1 MDILLAEPRG
11 YCAGVVRAVDIVELA
26 LTKIGNPIYV
36 RHEIIHNQHVVNELK
51 DKGAIFVEEISEIP
65 ENSTVI
71 FSAHGVS
78 PLVWEEA
85 QKKNLNIIDATCP
98 LVTKVH
104 LEAIK
109 YAKDGYTI
117 LLVGHK
123 GHDEVIGTMGEAPD
137 NTILVE
143 SVEDIPLL
151 NIPNSEKVVALTQTT
166 LSVSDTANIISALK
180 EKFPKLVTRNDI
192 CYATTNRQNALDS
205 ITDDVDLVLVV
216 GAKNSSNSNRLKEL
230 ASETSRLAKA
240 AREGILGLDDYAE
253 GTFTVS
259 ALGMYGVDSFT
270 PIINQ
275 PQSGIMGVNRLY
287 DGMDWEEERI
297 VKSKK
302 MNLSLTWDHRALD
315 GAPAAEFLVE
325 VKNLLEAPYRL
336 LV

>member
-230 ASETSRLAKA
+230 ASERGIEAYLVNGPEDVKLDWLEGKSSIGVTSGASTPEVLVNGVIEK
-240 AREGILGLDDYAE
+240 IKPSNIQNIVYAE
-253 GTFTVS
+253 E
-259 ALGMYGVDSFT
+259 
-270 PIINQ
+270 N
-275 PQSGIMGVNRLY
+275 VNFKLP
-287 DGMDWEEERI
+287 
-297 VKSKK
+297 K
-302 MNLSLTWDHRALD
+302 
-315 GAPAAEFLVE
+315 E
-325 VKNLLEAPYRL
+325 V
-336 LV
+336 V

>member
-104 LEAIK
+104 VEAIK

-143 SVEDIPLL
+143 SVDDIPSL
-151 NIPNSEKVVALTQTT
+151 NVPNLEKVVALTQTT

-230 ASETSRLAKA
+230 ASERGIEAYLVNGPEDVKLEWVEGKSSIGITSGASTPEVLVNGVIEK
-240 AREGILGLDDYAE
+240 IKPSNIQNIVYAE
-253 GTFTVS
+253 E
-259 ALGMYGVDSFT
+259 
-270 PIINQ
+270 N
-275 PQSGIMGVNRLY
+275 VNFKLP
-287 DGMDWEEERI
+287 
-297 VKSKK
+297 K
-302 MNLSLTWDHRALD
+302 
-315 GAPAAEFLVE
+315 E
-325 VKNLLEAPYRL
+325 V
-336 LV
+336 V

>member
-11 YCAGVVRAVDIVELA
+11 YCAGVVRAVDIVERALA
-26 LTKIGNPIYV
+26 KIGNPIYV

-230 ASETSRLAKA
+230 ASERGIEAYLVNGPEDVKLDWLEGKSSIGITSGASTPEVLVNGVIEK
-240 AREGILGLDDYAE
+240 IKPSNIQNIVYAE
-253 GTFTVS
+253 E
-259 ALGMYGVDSFT
+259 
-270 PIINQ
+270 N
-275 PQSGIMGVNRLY
+275 VNFKLP
-287 DGMDWEEERI
+287 
-297 VKSKK
+297 K
-302 MNLSLTWDHRALD
+302 
-315 GAPAAEFLVE
+315 E
-325 VKNLLEAPYRL
+325 V
-336 LV
+336 V

>member
-104 LEAIK
+104 IEAIK

-230 ASETSRLAKA
+230 ASERGIEAYLVNGPEDVKLDWLEGKSSIGITSGASTPEVLVNGVIEK
-240 AREGILGLDDYAE
+240 IKPSNIQNIVYAE
-253 GTFTVS
+253 E
-259 ALGMYGVDSFT
+259 
-270 PIINQ
+270 N
-275 PQSGIMGVNRLY
+275 VNFKLP
-287 DGMDWEEERI
+287 
-297 VKSKK
+297 K
-302 MNLSLTWDHRALD
+302 
-315 GAPAAEFLVE
+315 E
-325 VKNLLEAPYRL
+325 V
-336 LV
+336 V

>member
-85 QKKNLNIIDATCP
+85 QKKNLYIIDATCP

-230 ASETSRLAKA
+230 ASER
-240 AREGILGLDDYAE
+240 GFVI
-253 GTFTVS
+253 FTLLIASSMVH
-259 ALGMYGVDSFT
+259 
-270 PIINQ
+270 
-275 PQSGIMGVNRLY
+275 
-287 DGMDWEEERI
+287 
-297 VKSKK
+297 VKEF
-302 MNLSLTWDHRALD
+302 ALD
-315 GAPAAEFLVE
+315 KSIVRTLETLVTTPT
-325 VKNLLEAPYRL
+325 AS
-336 LV
+336 

>member
-98 LVTKVH
+98 LATKVH

-230 ASETSRLAKA
+230 ASERGIEAYLVNGPEDVKLDWLEGKSSIGITSGASTPEVLVNGVIEK
-240 AREGILGLDDYAE
+240 IKPSNIQNIVYAE
-253 GTFTVS
+253 E
-259 ALGMYGVDSFT
+259 
-270 PIINQ
+270 N
-275 PQSGIMGVNRLY
+275 VNFKLP
-287 DGMDWEEERI
+287 
-297 VKSKK
+297 K
-302 MNLSLTWDHRALD
+302 
-315 GAPAAEFLVE
+315 E
-325 VKNLLEAPYRL
+325 V
-336 LV
+336 V

>member
-143 SVEDIPLL
+143 SVDDIPSL
-151 NIPNSEKVVALTQTT
+151 NVPNLEKVVALTQTT

-205 ITDDVDLVLVV
+205 ITDEVDLVLVV

-230 ASETSRLAKA
+230 ASERGIEAYLVNGPEDVKLDWLEGKSSIGITSGASTPEVLVNGVIEK
-240 AREGILGLDDYAE
+240 IKPSNIQNIVYAE
-253 GTFTVS
+253 E
-259 ALGMYGVDSFT
+259 
-270 PIINQ
+270 N
-275 PQSGIMGVNRLY
+275 VNFKLP
-287 DGMDWEEERI
+287 
-297 VKSKK
+297 K
-302 MNLSLTWDHRALD
+302 
-315 GAPAAEFLVE
+315 E
-325 VKNLLEAPYRL
+325 V
-336 LV
+336 V

>member
-11 YCAGVVRAVDIVELA
+11 YCSGVVRAVDIVELA

-230 ASETSRLAKA
+230 ASERGIEAYLVNGPEDVKLDWLEGKSSIGITSGASTP
-240 AREGILGLDDYAE
+240 EGLVNGVIEKIKPSNIQNIVYAE
-253 GTFTVS
+253 E
-259 ALGMYGVDSFT
+259 
-270 PIINQ
+270 N
-275 PQSGIMGVNRLY
+275 VNFKLP
-287 DGMDWEEERI
+287 
-297 VKSKK
+297 K
-302 MNLSLTWDHRALD
+302 
-315 GAPAAEFLVE
+315 E
-325 VKNLLEAPYRL
+325 V
-336 LV
+336 V

>member
-11 YCAGVVRAVDIVELA
+11 YCAGVVRAVDIVERALA
-26 LTKIGNPIYV
+26 KIGNPIYV

-78 PLVWEEA
+78 PQVWEEA

-230 ASETSRLAKA
+230 ASERGIEAYLVNGPEDVKLDWLEGKSSIGITSGASTPEVLVNGVIEK
-240 AREGILGLDDYAE
+240 IKPSNIQNIVYAE
-253 GTFTVS
+253 E
-259 ALGMYGVDSFT
+259 
-270 PIINQ
+270 N
-275 PQSGIMGVNRLY
+275 VNFKLP
-287 DGMDWEEERI
+287 
-297 VKSKK
+297 K
-302 MNLSLTWDHRALD
+302 
-315 GAPAAEFLVE
+315 E
-325 VKNLLEAPYRL
+325 V
-336 LV
+336 V

>member
-104 LEAIK
+104 VEAIR

-143 SVEDIPLL
+143 SVDDIPSL
-151 NIPNSEKVVALTQTT
+151 NVPNLEKVVALTQTT

-205 ITDDVDLVLVV
+205 ITDEVDLVLVV

-230 ASETSRLAKA
+230 ASERGIEAYLVNGPEDVKLDWLEGKSSIGITSGASTPEVLVNGVIEK
-240 AREGILGLDDYAE
+240 IKPSNIQNIVYAE
-253 GTFTVS
+253 E
-259 ALGMYGVDSFT
+259 
-270 PIINQ
+270 N
-275 PQSGIMGVNRLY
+275 VNFKLP
-287 DGMDWEEERI
+287 
-297 VKSKK
+297 K
-302 MNLSLTWDHRALD
+302 
-315 GAPAAEFLVE
+315 E
-325 VKNLLEAPYRL
+325 V
-336 LV
+336 V

>member
-26 LTKIGNPIYV
+26 LTKIGNPINV

-230 ASETSRLAKA
+230 ASERGIEAYLVDGPEDVKLDWLEGKSSIGITSGASTPEVLVNGVIEK
-240 AREGILGLDDYAE
+240 IKPSNIQNIVYAE
-253 GTFTVS
+253 E
-259 ALGMYGVDSFT
+259 
-270 PIINQ
+270 N
-275 PQSGIMGVNRLY
+275 VNFKLP
-287 DGMDWEEERI
+287 
-297 VKSKK
+297 K
-302 MNLSLTWDHRALD
+302 
-315 GAPAAEFLVE
+315 E
-325 VKNLLEAPYRL
+325 V
-336 LV
+336 V

>member
-192 CYATTNRQNALDS
+192 CYSTTNSQNALDS

-230 ASETSRLAKA
+230 ASERGIEAYLVNGPEDVKLDWLEGKSSIGITSGASTPEVLVNGVIEK
-240 AREGILGLDDYAE
+240 IKPSNIQNIVYAE
-253 GTFTVS
+253 E
-259 ALGMYGVDSFT
+259 
-270 PIINQ
+270 N
-275 PQSGIMGVNRLY
+275 VNIKLP
-287 DGMDWEEERI
+287 
-297 VKSKK
+297 K
-302 MNLSLTWDHRALD
+302 
-315 GAPAAEFLVE
+315 E
-325 VKNLLEAPYRL
+325 V
-336 LV
+336 V

>member
-230 ASETSRLAKA
+230 ASERGIEAYLVDGPEDVKLDWLEGKSSIGITSGASTPEVLVNGVIEK
-240 AREGILGLDDYAE
+240 IKPSNIQNIVYAE
-253 GTFTVS
+253 E
-259 ALGMYGVDSFT
+259 
-270 PIINQ
+270 N
-275 PQSGIMGVNRLY
+275 VNFKLP
-287 DGMDWEEERI
+287 
-297 VKSKK
+297 K
-302 MNLSLTWDHRALD
+302 
-315 GAPAAEFLVE
+315 E
-325 VKNLLEAPYRL
+325 V
-336 LV
+336 V

>member
-26 LTKIGNPIYV
+26 LIKIGNPVYV

-51 DKGAIFVEEISEIP
+51 EKGAIFVEEISDIP
-65 ENSTVI
+65 NNSTVI

-78 PLVWEEA
+78 PEVWEDA
-85 QKKNLNIIDATCP
+85 KKKNLNIIDATCP

-123 GHDEVIGTMGEAPD
+123 GHDEVVGTMGEAPE

-143 SVEDIPLL
+143 SVDDIPSL
-151 NIPNSEKVVALTQTT
+151 NVPDSEKVVALTQTT
-166 LSVSDTANIISALK
+166 LSLSDTANVISALK
-180 EKFPKLVTRNDI
+180 EKFPQLITRNDI
-192 CYATTNRQNALDS
+192 CYATTNRQNALNS

-230 ASETSRLAKA
+230 ASERGIEAYLVNGPEDVQLDWLEGKSSVGITSGASTPEVLVNGVIEK
-240 AREGILGLDDYAE
+240 IKPSNIKNIVYAE
-253 GTFTVS
+253 E
-259 ALGMYGVDSFT
+259 
-270 PIINQ
+270 N
-275 PQSGIMGVNRLY
+275 VNFKLP
-287 DGMDWEEERI
+287 
-297 VKSKK
+297 K
-302 MNLSLTWDHRALD
+302 
-315 GAPAAEFLVE
+315 E
-325 VKNLLEAPYRL
+325 V
-336 LV
+336 V

>member
-151 NIPNSEKVVALTQTT
+151 NVPDSEKVVALTQTT
-166 LSVSDTANIISALK
+166 LSLSDTANVISALK

-230 ASETSRLAKA
+230 ASERGIEAYLVNGPEDVKLDWLEGKSSIGITSGASTPEVLVNGVIEK
-240 AREGILGLDDYAE
+240 IKPSNIQNIVYAE
-253 GTFTVS
+253 E
-259 ALGMYGVDSFT
+259 
-270 PIINQ
+270 N
-275 PQSGIMGVNRLY
+275 VNFKLP
-287 DGMDWEEERI
+287 
-297 VKSKK
+297 K
-302 MNLSLTWDHRALD
+302 
-315 GAPAAEFLVE
+315 E
-325 VKNLLEAPYRL
+325 V
-336 LV
+336 V

>member
-11 YCAGVVRAVDIVELA
+11 YCAGVVRAVDIVEIA

-65 ENSTVI
+65 EKSTVI

-78 PLVWEEA
+78 PEVWEEA

-104 LEAIK
+104 VEAIK

-143 SVEDIPLL
+143 SVDDIPSL
-151 NIPNSEKVVALTQTT
+151 NVPNLEKVVALTQTT

-180 EKFPKLVTRNDI
+180 QKFPQLITRNDI

-230 ASETSRLAKA
+230 ASERGIEAYLVNGPEDVKLDWLEGKSSIGITSGASTPEVLVNGVIEK
-240 AREGILGLDDYAE
+240 IKPSNIQNIVYAE
-253 GTFTVS
+253 E
-259 ALGMYGVDSFT
+259 
-270 PIINQ
+270 N
-275 PQSGIMGVNRLY
+275 VNFKLP
-287 DGMDWEEERI
+287 
-297 VKSKK
+297 K
-302 MNLSLTWDHRALD
+302 
-315 GAPAAEFLVE
+315 E
-325 VKNLLEAPYRL
+325 V
-336 LV
+336 V

>member
-192 CYATTNRQNALDS
+192 CYATTNRQHALDS

-230 ASETSRLAKA
+230 ASERGIEAYLVNGPEDVKLDWLEGKSSIGITSGASTPEVLVNGVIEK
-240 AREGILGLDDYAE
+240 IKPSNIQNIVYAE
-253 GTFTVS
+253 E
-259 ALGMYGVDSFT
+259 
-270 PIINQ
+270 N
-275 PQSGIMGVNRLY
+275 VNFKLP
-287 DGMDWEEERI
+287 
-297 VKSKK
+297 K
-302 MNLSLTWDHRALD
+302 
-315 GAPAAEFLVE
+315 E
-325 VKNLLEAPYRL
+325 V
-336 LV
+336 V

>member
-26 LTKIGNPIYV
+26 LTNIGNPIYV

-230 ASETSRLAKA
+230 ASERGIEAYLVNGPEDVKLDWLEGKSSIGITSGASTPEVLVNGVIEK
-240 AREGILGLDDYAE
+240 IKPSNIQNIVYAE
-253 GTFTVS
+253 E
-259 ALGMYGVDSFT
+259 
-270 PIINQ
+270 N
-275 PQSGIMGVNRLY
+275 VNFKLP
-287 DGMDWEEERI
+287 
-297 VKSKK
+297 K
-302 MNLSLTWDHRALD
+302 
-315 GAPAAEFLVE
+315 E
-325 VKNLLEAPYRL
+325 V
-336 LV
+336 V

>member
-104 LEAIK
+104 VEAIK

-143 SVEDIPLL
+143 SVDDIPLL
-151 NIPNSEKVVALTQTT
+151 NVPNLEKVVALTQTT

-180 EKFPKLVTRNDI
+180 QEFPQLVTRNDI

-205 ITDDVDLVLVV
+205 ISDEVDLVLVV

-230 ASETSRLAKA
+230 ASERGIEAYLVNGPEDVKLDWLKGKSAIGITSGASTPEVLVNGVIEKLKPTN
-240 AREGILGLDDYAE
+240 IKNIVYAE
-253 GTFTVS
+253 E
-259 ALGMYGVDSFT
+259 
-270 PIINQ
+270 N
-275 PQSGIMGVNRLY
+275 VNFKLP
-287 DGMDWEEERI
+287 
-297 VKSKK
+297 K
-302 MNLSLTWDHRALD
+302 
-315 GAPAAEFLVE
+315 E
-325 VKNLLEAPYRL
+325 V
-336 LV
+336 V

>member
-11 YCAGVVRAVDIVELA
+11 YCAGVVRAVDIVEIA

-104 LEAIK
+104 VEAIK

-143 SVEDIPLL
+143 SVDDIPLL
-151 NIPNSEKVVALTQTT
+151 NVPNLEKVVALTQTT

-230 ASETSRLAKA
+230 ASERGIEAYLVNGPEDVKLDWLEGKSSIGITSGASTPEVLVNGVIEK
-240 AREGILGLDDYAE
+240 IKPSNIQNIVYAE
-253 GTFTVS
+253 E
-259 ALGMYGVDSFT
+259 
-270 PIINQ
+270 N
-275 PQSGIMGVNRLY
+275 VNFKLP
-287 DGMDWEEERI
+287 
-297 VKSKK
+297 K
-302 MNLSLTWDHRALD
+302 
-315 GAPAAEFLVE
+315 E
-325 VKNLLEAPYRL
+325 V
-336 LV
+336 V

>member
-205 ITDDVDLVLVV
+205 ITDEVDLVLVV

-230 ASETSRLAKA
+230 ASERGIEAYLVNGPEDVKLDWLEGKSSIGITSGASTPEVLVNGVIEK
-240 AREGILGLDDYAE
+240 IKPSNIQNIVYAE
-253 GTFTVS
+253 E
-259 ALGMYGVDSFT
+259 
-270 PIINQ
+270 N
-275 PQSGIMGVNRLY
+275 VNFKLP
-287 DGMDWEEERI
+287 
-297 VKSKK
+297 K
-302 MNLSLTWDHRALD
+302 
-315 GAPAAEFLVE
+315 E
-325 VKNLLEAPYRL
+325 V
-336 LV
+336 V